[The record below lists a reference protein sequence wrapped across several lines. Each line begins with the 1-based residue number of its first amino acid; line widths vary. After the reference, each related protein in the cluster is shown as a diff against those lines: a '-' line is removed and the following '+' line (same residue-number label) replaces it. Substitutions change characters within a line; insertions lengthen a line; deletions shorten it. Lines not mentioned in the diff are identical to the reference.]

1 MMRVLIEHAKN
12 PGGRNSGV
20 LLFRFGEGGLI
31 PRLATD
37 YSSPSS
43 HLQMQQAATPA
54 RTERTNDESSLTEHA
69 PPFLYLYRG
78 GSSVNYSIEAEI
90 LQQMQKKVY
99 CSELCRTKNPWY
111 TKIAEAHTGQAVTP
125 KGVFFM
131 PFGMKKTGRKHL
143 GRGAFFLSGSF
154 CVDFAQRFIY
164 DT

>member
-1 MMRVLIEHAKN
+1 MMKVH
-12 PGGRNSGV
+12 
-20 LLFRFGEGGLI
+20 
-31 PRLATD
+31 
-37 YSSPSS
+37 
-43 HLQMQQAATPA
+43 
-54 RTERTNDESSLTEHA
+54 SLSM

-131 PFGMKKTGRKHL
+131 PFGMKKQEESISEEVL
-143 GRGAFFLSGSF
+143 FFCPGAFVWTLRSVSF
-154 CVDFAQRFIY
+154 MTHEMRIQWGIA
-164 DT
+164 T